1 MFRNINKKVQEY
13 IRDNELS
20 DDGIDKIRR
29 EKLELF
35 SLFDSESFKSAR
47 NRMNGILNQII
58 RLFRG
63 YLINYRG
70 FINVLLP
77 NILYVP
83 VRCKISNEPQI

>member
-47 NRMNGILNQII
+47 NRMNGILNQIKDYSEVI
-58 RLFRG
+58 
-63 YLINYRG
+63 
-70 FINVLLP
+70 
-77 NILYVP
+77 
-83 VRCKISNEPQI
+83 